1 MREFQKDHTTPE
13 QSKLLLNLGVPADS
27 ADCCYHDYPRY
38 NGEFN
43 GRDKK
48 PTILWEDEPIS
59 KLKSY
64 SKLSILPCWSA
75 LRLMEIIDI
84 CALGENSDPNTEE
97 YPSTI
102 KVMNKLHIPYV
113 EYLVKSIERA
123 VQLGTIDFSKL
134 DIQ

>member
-1 MREFQKDHTTPE
+1 MIKFQIDNTTPE
-13 QSKLLLNLGVPADS
+13 QSKLLLELGVPAWTSNMLKETDGGS
-27 ADCCYHDYPRY
+27 IWKHIWVKRESEDGYDPIDYQKFLDRH
-38 NGEFN
+38 E
-43 GRDKK
+43 KH
-48 PTILWEDEPIS
+48 
-59 KLKSY
+59 
-64 SKLSILPCWSA
+64 ILPCWSA

-84 CALGENSDPNTEE
+84 CELGENSDPNTEE

-134 DIQ
+134 EE

>member
-1 MREFQKDHTTPE
+1 MIKFQKDHTTPE
-13 QSKLLLNLGVPADS
+13 QSKLLLDLGVPADS
-27 ADCCYHDYPRY
+27 ANLAYSAVYFKNFDESGSRS
-38 NGEFN
+38 GW
-43 GRDKK
+43 K
-48 PTILWEDEPIS
+48 PTPSFNYIAIPDWS
-59 KLKSY
+59 KHTHY
-64 SKLSILPCWSA
+64 PCWSA

-134 DIQ
+134 EIQ

>member
-1 MREFQKDHTTPE
+1 MKEFQKDGTTPE
-13 QSKLLLNLGVPADS
+13 QSKLLLELGIPADS
-27 ADCCYHDYPRY
+27 ANYSRFRDDFYPEVLHSKY
-38 NGEFN
+38 SEYMAKLIF
-43 GRDKK
+43 
-48 PTILWEDEPIS
+48 TEPEE
-59 KLKSY
+59 Y
-64 SKLSILPCWSA
+64 TPCWSA

-134 DIQ
+134 EIQ

>member
-1 MREFQKDHTTPE
+1 MKQLQNNFTTPE
-13 QSKLLLNLGVPADS
+13 QSKRLLELGVPADS
-27 ADCCYHDYPRY
+27 TDCCFYLNTNYS
-38 NGEFN
+38 
-43 GRDKK
+43 DK
-48 PTILWEDEPIS
+48 PHILY
-59 KLKSY
+59 K
-64 SKLSILPCWSA
+64 KLSEKQADYDSPFSSIKATLYPCWSVGQ
-75 LRLMEIIDI
+75 LMEIIDI

-134 DIQ
+134 ED

>member
-1 MREFQKDHTTPE
+1 MIICGKIDNQIEVIYNLDAFLDSCKYLKD
-13 QSKLLLNLGVPADS
+13 
-27 ADCCYHDYPRY
+27 Y
-38 NGEFN
+38 F
-43 GRDKK
+43 
-48 PTILWEDEPIS
+48 
-59 KLKSY
+59 
-64 SKLSILPCWSA
+64 PCWSA

-134 DIQ
+134 EIQ

>member
-1 MREFQKDHTTPE
+1 MKEFQKDHTTPE
-13 QSKLLLNLGVPADS
+13 QSKRLLELGIPAES
-27 ADCCYHDYPRY
+27 ANCCYPETHL
-38 NGEFN
+38 GERVKTAN
-43 GRDKK
+43 YVHVLGDGERILGDKA
-48 PTILWEDEPIS
+48 I
-59 KLKSY
+59 
-64 SKLSILPCWSA
+64 PCWSA

-123 VQLGTIDFSKL
+123 VQLGIIDFSKL
-134 DIQ
+134 EIQ

>member
-1 MREFQKDHTTPE
+1 MKKFQKDHTTPE
-13 QSKLLLNLGVPADS
+13 QSKRLLELGIPADS
-27 ADCCYHDYPRY
+27 ANCTRNLKTGLILAMPFKPSVFKERKEFFLNAYP
-38 NGEFN
+38 
-43 GRDKK
+43 
-48 PTILWEDEPIS
+48 S
-59 KLKSY
+59 
-64 SKLSILPCWSA
+64 WSA

-134 DIQ
+134 EIQ

>member
-1 MREFQKDHTTPE
+1 MKEFQKDYTTPE
-13 QSKLLLNLGVPADS
+13 QSKLLLDLGVPADS
-27 ADCCYHDYPRY
+27 AGMGYQALNGKCYSNDMCGWRVSPSVL
-38 NGEFN
+38 FIA
-43 GRDKK
+43 K
-48 PTILWEDEPIS
+48 PDWS
-59 KLKSY
+59 KHEWY
-64 SKLSILPCWSA
+64 PCWSA

-102 KVMNKLHIPYV
+102 KVMNKLHIQYV

>member
-1 MREFQKDHTTPE
+1 MIKFQKDHTTPE
-13 QSKLLLNLGVPADS
+13 QSKRLLDLGVPADS
-27 ADCCYHDYPRY
+27 ANYARFQDDFYPEVLHSKY
-38 NGEFN
+38 SEYMENLIF
-43 GRDKK
+43 
-48 PTILWEDEPIS
+48 TEPEE
-59 KLKSY
+59 Y
-64 SKLSILPCWSA
+64 TPCWSA

-84 CALGENSDPNTEE
+84 CALGENSDPNIAE

-123 VQLGTIDFSKL
+123 VQLEIIDFSKL

>member
-1 MREFQKDHTTPE
+1 MKKFQEDGTTPE
-13 QSKLLLNLGVPADS
+13 QSKLLLELGIPADS
-27 ADCCYHDYPRY
+27 ANYSRFQDDFYPEVLHSKYSEYMEKLIFTEPEDY
-38 NGEFN
+38 
-43 GRDKK
+43 
-48 PTILWEDEPIS
+48 T
-59 KLKSY
+59 
-64 SKLSILPCWSA
+64 PCWSA

-102 KVMNKLHIPYV
+102 KVVNKLHIPYV

-134 DIQ
+134 EIQ